1 MLVSVCNAKPGG
13 FYQADECPDTHCF
26 ERDIRFKSKK
36 KVNFLDLNLI
46 IS

>member
-1 MLVSVCNAKPGG
+1 MLVSVCNAKPRV
-13 FYQADECPDTHCF
+13 DEYPDTHCF